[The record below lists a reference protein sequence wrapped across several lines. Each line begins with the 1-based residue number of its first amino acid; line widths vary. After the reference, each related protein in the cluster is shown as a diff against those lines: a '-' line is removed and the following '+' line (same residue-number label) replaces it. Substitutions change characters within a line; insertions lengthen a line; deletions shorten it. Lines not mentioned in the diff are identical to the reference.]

1 MTRGGRIVEELIS
14 KVQKLIA
21 PSKGTWGIVLED
33 LNTGEKWEQN
43 EQELFYAASVIKVPI
58 MAAVFQAVE
67 RQQLSLGNLIKLKKE
82 EYVGGSG
89 VLQHL
94 TPGTSLPLSDII
106 LLMIIQSDNTATNLL
121 IDLVGVNN
129 IQQTMKEAGMDYSTF
144 YNKLMLSKPN
154 PLGSNRIAAKDV
166 SILLSKM
173 AKGELVSHEASKQM
187 IDIMKKQQVR
197 DCLPEKLPSPYS
209 DFNNGMS
216 AWEFANKTGWIPGT
230 RHDVGIF
237 FVGNRK
243 LVATVLSEH
252 EDDVLS
258 KRILSQIG
266 NEIYHYLCKD
276 V

>member
-1 MTRGGRIVEELIS
+1 MEELRS
-14 KVQKLIA
+14 KVQKLVK

-33 LNTGEKWEQN
+33 LNTGEKWEHN

-67 RQQLSLGNLIKLKKE
+67 RKQLSLSDLISLKKE

-121 IDLVGVNN
+121 IDLVGVEN
-129 IQQTMKEAGMDYSTF
+129 IQQTMKDAGMEYSTF
-144 YNKLMLSKPN
+144 YNKLMLSEPN
-154 PLGSNRIAAKDV
+154 PLGSNSIAAKDV
-166 SILLSKM
+166 GNLLSKM
-173 AKGELVSHEASKQM
+173 AQGQLVSEQASKQM
-187 IDIMKKQQVR
+187 IDMMKKQQVR

-209 DFNNGMS
+209 NFNNGMP
-216 AWEFANKTGWIPGT
+216 AWELANKTGWIPGT

-243 LVATVLSEH
+243 LVATVLSEK

-266 NEIYHYLCKD
+266 YEIYQYLCKE